1 MIDTLE
7 KELCAAFCG
16 GLGVHPVPSGFAV
29 SSAFSDSSGD
39 RISFYIC
46 ETPDGFQIEDD
57 GSYLADLIARDVHIE
72 SGMRGDLLD
81 AILKEGGAYWDR
93 DTFEIKTEAFA
104 RDKVAER
111 SISFLSS
118 LIRVRDLALV
128 TKERVKSAFR
138 EDFLREV
145 TKSFGGDLSID
156 ENVAP
161 SNDLS
166 EFPADVVLRAP
177 GQKTG
182 AVYLVNSNDKLNE
195 ALLAWYEATSR
206 KSDVAMVAV
215 LEDKDLKGISK
226 GRFQRAQ
233 NRRLPMPVFR
243 GDEAATIDFVKGEMR
258 A

>member
-1 MIDTLE
+1 MIETLE

-39 RISFYIC
+39 RISFYIS

-57 GSYLADLIARDVHIE
+57 GSYLADLVARDIHIE
-72 SGMRGDLLD
+72 NGARGDLLE
-81 AILKEGGAYWDR
+81 AILKEGGAFWDR
-93 DTFEIKTEAFA
+93 DTYEIKTDSFA
-104 RDKVAER
+104 RDRISER
-111 SISFLSS
+111 SIRFLSA
-118 LIRVRDLALV
+118 LIRVRDLALI
-128 TKERVKSAFR
+128 TKDRVKSAFR

-145 TKSFGGDLSID
+145 SKSFGSEVSID

-161 SNDLS
+161 SNDLA

-177 GQKTG
+177 GKKTG

-195 ALLAWYEATSR
+195 ALLAWYEAKSR
-206 KSDVAMVAV
+206 APDIAMVAL

-226 GRFQRAQ
+226 IRFQRSQ
-233 NRRLPMPVFR
+233 NRRLPMAIFR
-243 GDEAATIDFVKGEMR
+243 GDEAAAVDFVKGEM
-258 A
+258 AA